1 MTIDVI
7 DPAVDGANNNST
19 PTRKELFPETSG
31 IRPLPFSSPFINP
44 TDVTADVQEEEP
56 VDTTGLDQLSKK
68 DSRIVNKYF
77 SHLFGSVKSASRP
90 SSDEDRRL
98 SMKDGMTL
106 ETISLIPLEGVKILG
121 GPTKV
126 LQWMALLAALKLR
139 RSQVSLWADLTYI
152 MIGQEKIDLLKKP
165 FSVDVETIKQIAN
178 KMWTDPH
185 VMSRATNG
193 KTEEFAR
200 RVFAKLL
207 LSTLDS
213 DFKQSILSRIG
224 DSESILANDGPLLY
238 VLIVREL
245 FPQESL
251 FFIELRTHASNL
263 ECAKFRDFQ
272 MFLNTLRDYAMM
284 LPGAENQAALLPVL
298 LRSINEQSTPLLRN
312 HFHSVATDHYVFQKT
327 SKSIEDYI
335 SDASR
340 ILSLSSNQLLS
351 FAENQLP
358 PAPPSHSKRPT
369 SDAGDLLTLAAN
381 TDDLQALREQLISFA
396 ASTHGG
402 QGTSDA
408 KRSFNRYAHLPKPD
422 WYKTA
427 PTDPK
432 EIRDFEKKKWRFC
445 SKCGHWSTRH
455 DTSTHK
461 DFPPRSDGANK
472 RPKTA
477 NKPSTRPVR
486 APQAKVAE
494 HALISVLAKSLVG
507 MIQK

>member
-1 MTIDVI
+1 M
-7 DPAVDGANNNST
+7 
-19 PTRKELFPETSG
+19 
-31 IRPLPFSSPFINP
+31 
-44 TDVTADVQEEEP
+44 
-56 VDTTGLDQLSKK
+56 
-68 DSRIVNKYF
+68 VNKYF
-77 SHLFGSVKSASRP
+77 SHLFKSAKSALRP
-90 SSDEDRRL
+90 SSDEDRGR

-224 DSESILANDGPLLY
+224 NSESILANDGPLLY

-284 LPGAENQAALLPVL
+284 LPGTENQAALLPLL
-298 LRSINEQSTPLLRN
+298 LRSINKQSNPLLRN

-340 ILSLSSNQLLS
+340 IMSLSGNQMLAFL
-351 FAENQLP
+351 ADQLP
-358 PAPPSHSKRPT
+358 PAPSSCSKRPT
-369 SDAGDLLTLAAN
+369 SDTGDWLPDRLMILDALL
-381 TDDLQALREQLISFA
+381 
-396 ASTHGG
+396 
-402 QGTSDA
+402 
-408 KRSFNRYAHLPKPD
+408 
-422 WYKTA
+422 
-427 PTDPK
+427 
-432 EIRDFEKKKWRFC
+432 
-445 SKCGHWSTRH
+445 
-455 DTSTHK
+455 
-461 DFPPRSDGANK
+461 
-472 RPKTA
+472 
-477 NKPSTRPVR
+477 
-486 APQAKVAE
+486 
-494 HALISVLAKSLVG
+494 
-507 MIQK
+507 M